1 TTLSYNPP
9 LTHRSP
15 PPSPTRP
22 SSDLDRRTRQQ
33 RGRRYVAPHQKSQYD
48 CPNEREVIKR
58 HYRRSG
64 GEMERAR
71 PQILSERVAEPVHH
85 HGAPVPESRRHPAE
99 RQSRGKEDREE
110 HHLVH
115 GQRFSRLG

>member
-71 PQILSERVAEPVHH
+71 PQILSERVAEPVHR
-85 HGAPVPESRRHPAE
+85 S
-99 RQSRGKEDREE
+99 EE
-110 HHLVH
+110 HTSELQSLTNLVC
-115 GQRFSRLG
+115 RLLLEKKK